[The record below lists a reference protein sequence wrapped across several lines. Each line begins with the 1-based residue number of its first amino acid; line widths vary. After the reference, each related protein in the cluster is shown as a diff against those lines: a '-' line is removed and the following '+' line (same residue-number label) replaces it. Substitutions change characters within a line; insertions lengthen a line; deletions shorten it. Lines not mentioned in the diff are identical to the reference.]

1 MRTGAGRA
9 SMRPIRGEMLRRSA
23 NDRVLT
29 GVAGGIGERLGIDP
43 VVVRLAFVV
52 LALAGGVGVLLY
64 VAAALTSR
72 APDPD
77 RTPPSPRSSSTQAVA
92 VALVVLGVMVM
103 LREAGLWFGDR
114 IVWPA
119 AVAILG
125 SAAIWTRGE
134 AARAPRGRL
143 WSRLPPDVKDAL
155 SASRA
160 WVRAAAGGALV
171 LGGLVSFVT
180 SNRTVPGVGGA
191 PLAVATCVLGLGVIG
206 GPWLMRLARDVAE
219 ERRERIRQE
228 ERAEMAAH
236 LHDSVLQTLALI
248 QRAHDVRDIM
258 VLARSQERE
267 LRSWLYGKRRRRV
280 GDLLS
285 SVVDDIAEDVERTHR
300 VRVDVVLV
308 GDCRLTD
315 RVRAL
320 TDALREA
327 IVNAARHAAVAAL
340 SVYIEVE
347 PDAVTAFVR
356 DHGVGF
362 ARDRVPL
369 DRRGIA
375 DSIEG
380 RMARNGGDGVV
391 VSEPGR
397 GTEVRLRVLREA
409 SAR

>member
-1 MRTGAGRA
+1 MV
-9 SMRPIRGEMLRRSA
+9 SRSA

-29 GVAGGIGERLGIDP
+29 GVAGGIGERVGVDP
-43 VVVRLAFVV
+43 FVVRLAFVV
-52 LALAGGVGVLLY
+52 FSLAGGVGVLAY
-64 VAAALTSR
+64 VAATLTFR

-77 RTPPSPRSSSTQAVA
+77 RLATSPRTSTTQALA
-92 VALVVLGVMVM
+92 VGLVVLGVMIM
-103 LREAGLWFGDR
+103 LREAGLWFGDAV
-114 IVWPA
+114 VWPT
-119 AVAILG
+119 AVAVLG
-125 SAAIWTRGE
+125 SAVMWTRGNDSE
-134 AARAPRGRL
+134 RARWSRL
-143 WSRLPPDVKDAL
+143 WSRLPPDVGDTL
-155 SASRA
+155 SGSGGR
-160 WVRAAAGGALV
+160 VRAVAG
-171 LGGLVSFVT
+171 GGLVVAGVITFVS
-180 SNRTVPGVGGA
+180 SNRPAAGVGGA
-191 PLAVATCVLGLGVIG
+191 PLAVAASMLGLGVIG
-206 GPWLMRLARDVAE
+206 GPWIMRLARQVAE

-248 QRAHDVRDIM
+248 QRADDVRDVM

-267 LRSWLYGKRRRRV
+267 LRSWLYGRRRARD
-280 GDLLS
+280 GKLLS
-285 SVVDDIAEDVERTHR
+285 AAIDDLAEDVERTHR

-308 GDCRLTD
+308 GDCALSD

-320 TDALREA
+320 TDSLREA
-327 IVNAARHAAVAAL
+327 MVNAAKHAGVPAL

-362 ARDRVPL
+362 ARERVSA

-380 RMARNGGDGVV
+380 RMARNGGAGVV

-397 GTEVRLRVLREA
+397 GTEVRLRVAREDA
-409 SAR
+409 